1 MLICE
6 VVWEDFNRLGS
17 DSNKF
22 ILELIY
28 FRFLSSKGISQL
40 LRRINYLRTC
50 YCSSLQFE
58 LPYILLLMFVY
69 FTKNHVIFRK
79 TDGNCVL
86 LVPWCKYEN
95 GVVSLRN
102 LVFSKKHN

>member
-28 FRFLSSKGISQL
+28 FKFLSSKGISQL

-86 LVPWCKYEN
+86 LVCTM
-95 GVVSLRN
+95 V
-102 LVFSKKHN
+102 